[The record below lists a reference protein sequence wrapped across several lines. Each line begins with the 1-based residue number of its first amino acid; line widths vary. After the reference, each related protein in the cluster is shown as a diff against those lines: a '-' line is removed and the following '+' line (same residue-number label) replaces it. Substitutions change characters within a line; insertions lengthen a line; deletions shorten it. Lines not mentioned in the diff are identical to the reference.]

1 MKSKL
6 NENVK
11 FFSRTSF
18 SMASTGL
25 MLKRRNP
32 GTAIQ
37 EAVAEAAC
45 PEEVWVGAQVW
56 DAQDLTTIEGD
67 LEEGAV
73 A

>member
-1 MKSKL
+1 
-6 NENVK
+6 
-11 FFSRTSF
+11 
-18 SMASTGL
+18 MASTGL